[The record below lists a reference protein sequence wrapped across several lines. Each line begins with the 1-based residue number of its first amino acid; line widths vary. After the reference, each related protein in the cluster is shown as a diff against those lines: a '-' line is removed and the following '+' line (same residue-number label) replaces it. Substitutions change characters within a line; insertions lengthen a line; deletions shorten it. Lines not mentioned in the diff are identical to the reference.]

1 MARLNQTVRGL
12 NKTQNISGHAAY
24 VMDDKTKLATMA
36 LTTLFA
42 EVKYYGDN
50 SQALIA
56 LAENLCRQGEGAYV
70 AKLAVWARTKGNL
83 RTVSH
88 ALAAVVAHECSGEGF
103 VRPMVRTIASQR
115 GDDGTEML
123 AAHAALYGSKVRW
136 PHALQRGVRDALE
149 QMGAYQIAKYQS
161 AHREFKMRD
170 TLRICHPVPRDAEA
184 AEAMDACVEHTLAV
198 PKGWETELSERGNTA
213 EVWNELLAEG
223 RLGYMAVLRNLRNII
238 TSGADV
244 APALGILGN
253 PSAVRRSRQ
262 LPFRFYSAWRELKA
276 AGLASTR
283 VTRTL
288 DQALVLSCENVEPLL
303 GRTAVLVDTS
313 GSMGWC
319 LSGRS
324 KIVCRDTAAVLA
336 ALLTHISDD
345 AWVCRFDTTASPLA
359 FTGTSVL
366 ADIEA
371 VPAAGGSTDMA
382 AGFDCLMESGFDAD
396 RVVVLSDNEVNGRS
410 WMTYDYGYKAIQSKL
425 DQYRAKV
432 GHDVWC
438 HAIDL
443 QGYGT
448 QQFIGAKVNIMGGWS
463 EQVLRFVAQAEQG
476 LGGLVDEIEAIE
488 L

>member
-1 MARLNQTVRGL
+1 MARLNQTTRRL
-12 NKTQNISGHAAY
+12 NRTRNISGHAAY
-24 VMDDKTKLATMA
+24 VMDDKTRLATMA

-42 EVKYYGDN
+42 ESKFYGDN
-50 SQALIA
+50 SATLLG
-56 LAENLCRQGEGAYV
+56 LAAHLCRQGEGTYV

-88 ALAAVVAHECSGEGF
+88 VLAAVVAHECSGEGF

-123 AAHAALYGSKVRW
+123 AAHAALYGSEVRW

-149 QMGAYQIAKYQS
+149 QMDAYQIAKYQS
-161 AHREFKMRD
+161 ARREFKMRD

-184 AEAMDACVEHTLAV
+184 AEAMDACVARTLAV
-198 PKGWETELSERGNTA
+198 PKGWESELSERGNTA

-223 RLGYMAVLRNLRNII
+223 RLGYMAILRNLRNII
-238 TSGADV
+238 ASGADV
-244 APALGILGN
+244 TPALGLLAN
-253 PSAVRRSRQ
+253 PTAVRRSRQ

-276 AGLASTR
+276 AKLLSTR
-283 VTRTL
+283 ITRTL
-288 DQALVLSCENVEPLL
+288 DQALVISCENVEPLH
-303 GRTAVLVDTS
+303 GRTAVLIDTS
-313 GSMGWC
+313 GSMGWA
-319 LSGRS
+319 LSGQS
-324 KIVCRDTAAVLA
+324 KVVCRDTAAVLA
-336 ALLTHISDD
+336 ALLVHVSDD

-359 FTGTSVL
+359 FTGASVL

-371 VPAAGGSTDMA
+371 VPAAGGATDMA

-396 RVVVLSDNEVNGRS
+396 RVVVLSDNEVNGHTWGSR
-410 WMTYDYGYKAIQSKL
+410 DYGYKTIQTKL
-425 DQYRAKV
+425 DQYRASV

-448 QQFIGAKVNIMGGWS
+448 QQFVGDKVNVLGGWS
-463 EQVLRFVAQAEQG
+463 EQALRFVVLAEQG
-476 LGGLVDEIEAIE
+476 LGGLVDEIEE
-488 L
+488 LAL

>member
-1 MARLNQTVRGL
+1 MARLNQSTRGL
-12 NKTQNISGHAAY
+12 MKTQNVSGHGAY

-42 EVKYYGDN
+42 EGKYYGDN
-50 SQALIA
+50 AGKLLE
-56 LAENLCRQGEGAYV
+56 LAARLCREGEGSFV
-70 AKLAVWARTKGNL
+70 AKLAVWARTQGNL

-88 ALAAVVAHECSGEGF
+88 VLAAVVAHECSGEPF
-103 VRPMVRTIASQR
+103 VRPMVRAIASRR

-123 AAHAALYGSKVRW
+123 AAHLALYGAKVKW

-149 QMGAYQIAKYQS
+149 QMDAYQIAKYQS
-161 AHREFKMRD
+161 PHREVKLRD
-170 TLRICHPVPRDAEA
+170 TLRICHPTPRDAEA
-184 AEAMDACVEHTLAV
+184 AEAMDACVARTLAV
-198 PKGWETELSERGNTA
+198 PKGWESELSERGNTA
-213 EVWNELLAEG
+213 EVWDELIAEG
-223 RLGYMAVLRNLRNII
+223 RLGYMAALRNLRNII
-238 TSGADV
+238 ASGADV
-244 APALGILGN
+244 APVLGLLGN

-276 AGLASTR
+276 ADLLSTR

-288 DQALVLSCENVEPLL
+288 DQALMYSCENVEPLP

-313 GSMGWC
+313 GSMGFC

-324 KIVCRDTAAVLA
+324 KVNCRDTAAVLA
-336 ALLTHISDD
+336 ALLVHISDD
-345 AWVCRFDTTASPLA
+345 AWVCRFDTSASPLA

-371 VPAAGGSTDMA
+371 VPASGGSTDME

-396 RVVVLSDNEVNGRS
+396 RVVVLSDNEVNGMS
-410 WMTYDYGYKAIQSKL
+410 WRASDYGYRTVQAKL
-425 DQYRAKV
+425 DQYRAHV

-448 QQFIGAKVNIMGGWS
+448 QQFLGARVNIMGGWS
-463 EQVLRFVAQAEQG
+463 EQVLRFVSMAEQG
-476 LGGLVDEIEAIE
+476 LGGLVDEIEAVE